1 MIVELE
7 LEDPVEK
14 DRSERPS
21 RRPYILSNLTASDPL
36 PLPLPLVDIDC
47 SSVSV

>member
-1 MIVELE
+1 MTVRLE

-14 DRSERPS
+14 DRLEKPS
-21 RRPYILSNLTASDPL
+21 RRPLIPSNLTASDPL

-47 SSVSV
+47 SLVSA